1 MPSSKLKILP
11 NSRAELPGPQ
21 VDVFTLFFVEASLL
35 FLFSLTMLAGSIGR
49 SGKSGS
55 YWFAASNFCGGVG
68 LLLHCVINGPALI
81 NVVLANLFT
90 FVELALLNKAIAEFL
105 GRGRRLWLYLLAL
118 SVLMSVAT
126 VRYTL
131 WPENHT
137 LRIAFISVVAI
148 TSAVCSA
155 TLLFRSLRDDAKT
168 STIVMA
174 ALFSL
179 YATTNTIRF
188 FDVWSFPHQSFVHI
202 WLDRTIIAALSFG
215 FLWMTTTRLSDSLE
229 LLAGTDA
236 LTGTLN
242 RRAIERETAQV
253 FARSRERKITIAAL
267 MLDIDSFKQIND
279 SYGHLAGD
287 LALCAVADC
296 LRGSMRAGDL
306 IARLGGDEFL
316 VIMPNTDADA
326 AQLAANRIEVQL
338 AGLRVSSDNGD
349 FGLRASI
356 GITSIE
362 GGNLTL
368 EGLLN
373 RGDRALYAAKATSRR
388 ETSAVPQHAC

>member
-1 MPSSKLKILP
+1 MDI
-11 NSRAELPGPQ
+11 
-21 VDVFTLFFVEASLL
+21 FTLFYVEASLL

-68 LLLHCVINGPALI
+68 LLLHCAIKSPALI

-105 GRGRRLWLYLLAL
+105 GRGRRVWLYLLAL
-118 SVLMSVAT
+118 SVLMTVAT

-131 WPENHT
+131 WPENHN

-148 TSAVCSA
+148 ATAVCSA
-155 TLLFRSLRDDAKT
+155 TLLFRSLRDRAKI

-179 YATTNTIRF
+179 YATTNTIRLL
-188 FDVWSFPHQSFVHI
+188 DVWSFPHQSFVHI

-215 FLWMTTTRLSDSLE
+215 FLWMTTTRLCDSLE
-229 LLAGTDA
+229 RLAGTDA

-242 RRAIERETAQV
+242 RRAVEREAARV
-253 FARSRERKITIAAL
+253 FTRSRERHDSIAAL
-267 MLDIDSFKQIND
+267 MLDIDCFKQIND
-279 SYGHLAGD
+279 GYGHHAGD

-296 LRGSMRAGDL
+296 LRSTMRAGDL

-316 VIMPNTDADA
+316 VIMRNTGVDA
-326 AQLAANRIEVQL
+326 AQLAADRIQTQL
-338 AGLRVSSDNGD
+338 AELRVACDTGE

-356 GITSIE
+356 GITSID
-362 GGNLTL
+362 GANLTL
-368 EGLLN
+368 EDLLKL
-373 RGDRALYAAKATSRR
+373 GDRALYVAKAIRR
-388 ETSAVPQHAC
+388 EASALPQLVH